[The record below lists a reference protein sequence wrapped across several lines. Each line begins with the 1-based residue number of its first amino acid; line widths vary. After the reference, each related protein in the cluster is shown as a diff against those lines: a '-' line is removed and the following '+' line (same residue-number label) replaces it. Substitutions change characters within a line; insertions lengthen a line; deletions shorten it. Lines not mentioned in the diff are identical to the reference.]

1 MHLKFAEVR
10 EMARNR
16 AENGQY
22 GCAVPQK
29 LENENAL
36 RENSRLNNL

>member
-1 MHLKFAEVR
+1 MRLEFAEVR

-29 LENENAL
+29 LENAL
-36 RENSRLNNL
+36 RENSRPNNL